1 MATTA
6 MSGPRVLLRQLRE
19 TMAEPLA
26 SQDRLDK
33 IVTLIAT
40 NMHTDVCSFYVLRD
54 DGALELFA
62 TFGLKRE
69 SVHMTTLRLGEGLVG
84 LIAAQAEPLA
94 LEDAPSHPAFAY
106 RPETGEDPFFAFL
119 GVPVLRAGQT
129 LGVLVVQNRERRA
142 YGEDETEALLTTAT
156 ILAEMI
162 ATSEFDTLIKPGQEV
177 DLRRPRTF
185 HGQSFTEGIA
195 LGKVVLHDP
204 RVVVTNFIA
213 EDTAEE
219 SKRLEAALATMR
231 VSIDDMLS
239 HGDMGAG
246 TEHRDILETY
256 RMFANDRGWVDRLDE
271 AIANGLTAE
280 AAVERVQNDTRARML
295 RSTDPYIRDRLH
307 DFDDLANRLLRVLTG
322 DGTAPTQREL
332 PENAILV
339 ARNMGP
345 AELLEYDRSRL
356 RAIVLEE
363 GGSTAHVAIVARSLG
378 VVAVGQAQNIVSIA
392 ENGDD
397 IIVDGPA
404 GIVHL
409 RPTRDLEQTYVD
421 KVRITAR
428 RRAHYLALKD
438 KPSVTRDG
446 VAITLLH
453 NSGLVADLPMLQDTG
468 AEGVGLFRTELQFM
482 IASRLPKVQ
491 EQVALYRE
499 AIRLS
504 EGKPIVFR
512 LLDVGGDKVIPY
524 LRAAAEENPAM
535 GFRSLRLALDRPGL
549 LRTQVRALLTAA
561 DGGPMKILVPMV
573 TETWEFVETKRV
585 IRLELER
592 LIRSGAK
599 PPSELKIGA
608 MIEVPSLLFELDH
621 VLPECDF
628 VSIGSND
635 LIMFLNAADRANN
648 RVSKTYDPIALPRL
662 RALRHIVDMA
672 SRYGVPITMCGEL
685 AGRTVE
691 ALALLSIGMTRLS
704 MSPPAIGPIKEMVM
718 GMELKPI
725 RAAVAAA
732 LGEGQHGVG
741 IRELLVDLAMQQ
753 GLVI

>member
-1 MATTA
+1 MATA
-6 MSGPRVLLRQLRE
+6 IGGPRVLLRQLRE

-33 IVTLIAT
+33 IVNLIAE
-40 NMHTDVCSFYVLRD
+40 NMHADVCSFYVLRD

-62 TFGLKRE
+62 TYGLKRE

-84 LIAAQAEPLA
+84 LIAAQAEPLS

-106 RPETGEDPFFAFL
+106 RPETGEDPFSAFL

-129 LGVLVVQNRERRA
+129 LGVLVVQNRDHRI

-162 ATSEFDTLIKPGQEV
+162 VTSEFEALIKTGQDI

-185 HGQSFTEGIA
+185 QGVSFTEGIA

-204 RVVVTNFIA
+204 RVVVVNFVA
-213 EDTAEE
+213 EDTAQEI
-219 SKRLEAALATMR
+219 KRLDDALANMR

-239 HGDMGAG
+239 HNDMAAG

-256 RMFANDRGWVDRLDE
+256 RMFANDRGWVARLEE
-271 AIANGLTAE
+271 AINNGLTAE

-322 DGTAPTQREL
+322 DGTTATAREL

-345 AELLEYDRSRL
+345 AELLEYDRTRL

-363 GGSTAHVAIVARSLG
+363 GGATAHVAIVARSLG
-378 VVAVGQAQNIVSIA
+378 MVAVGQAENIVSIA
-392 ENGDD
+392 ENGDN
-397 IIVDGPA
+397 IIVDGPS
-404 GIVHL
+404 GTVHL
-409 RPTRDLEQTYVD
+409 RPTPELEQNYVD
-421 KVRITAR
+421 KVRLGAK
-428 RRAHYLALKD
+428 RRAHYLELKD
-438 KPSVTRDG
+438 LPSITKDG
-446 VAITLLH
+446 VAVTLLH
-453 NSGLVADLPMLQDTG
+453 NSGLVADLPMLNDTG

-491 EQVALYRE
+491 EQVGLYRE
-499 AIRLS
+499 AIRIS
-504 EGKPIVFR
+504 AGRPIVFR

-524 LRAAAEENPAM
+524 LRSAPEENPAM

-585 IRLELER
+585 VKLELER
-592 LIRSGAK
+592 LIRSGQT
-599 PPSELKIGA
+599 PPSKLEIGA

-621 VLPECDF
+621 VLPEADF

-635 LIMFLNAADRANN
+635 LIMFMNAADRTNS
-648 RVSKTYDPIALPRL
+648 RVAKAYDPIGLPRL

-672 SRYGVPITMCGEL
+672 RRYNVPITMCGEL
-685 AGRTVE
+685 AGRTIE
-691 ALALLSIGMTRLS
+691 ALALMAIGMTRLS

-725 RAAVAAA
+725 QAAVAAA
-732 LGEGQHGVG
+732 LGEGQYGVG
-741 IRELLVDLAMQQ
+741 IRELLMDLAAKQ
-753 GLVI
+753 GLVV